1 MARRRARLGDGLAVL
16 SGARPDV
23 LEAVPGA
30 RAKFVALGGV
40 LLSTGGLAVL
50 SAAFAVHMA
59 LGVWWP
65 FALLFGVGWGFVIV
79 NLDRM
84 LLVGMAHDS
93 SLKRNLLMAV
103 PRVGLALVLGIVIS
117 TPLTLQIFHKEID
130 TQVVALQAEASDAFN
145 QSLDDDARFAGLPEL
160 REKVATEQAVV
171 ASGGTSAADLA
182 PLQGELAAAQ
192 AAYDAALA
200 TQRELSAPG
209 PVRAGR
215 HLRHR
220 RRRHGGGLRRRRGPR
235 PTRTPA
241 SSTPRRTSWTPPPP
255 PSRAGASRSM
265 QQATADLETDRAELA
280 RLTEQQTALQVAFDE
295 TNADNT
301 GILIRLQAL
310 SALSESNATMAI
322 AHYMLA
328 LLFISVELLPV
339 LMKMLLNFG
348 PRSTYD
354 RLSDLRD
361 DGDLE
366 VEQLQQ
372 SARVEVEQAVQDLLV
387 LAEKER
393 VDKQKEQVLARRRAR
408 LAAAVAARETG
419 EIPVPRTESVAGGRR
434 TPHVG
439 HRPDHRAGPRGGVP
453 DRADHAPPSRR
464 PRGRDRL
471 TGRPRRAVTITTR
484 WASAGSSA
492 RDAANGG
499 SA

>member
-1 MARRRARLGDGLAVL
+1 MPRLRGRFGDGLAVL

-65 FALLFGVGWGFVIV
+65 FALLLGVGWGFVIV

-84 LLVGMAHDS
+84 LLIGMAHDS

-130 TQVVALQAEASDAFN
+130 TEIVALQAEASDAFN
-145 QSLDDDARFAGLPEL
+145 QSLDGDARFAGLPEL

-182 PLQGELAAAQ
+182 PLQGELVAAQ

-200 TQRELSAPG
+200 TQGQLSTRAQCELDGTCGTGDAG
-209 PVRAGR
+209 TGEAYIQARAAADAQR
-215 HLRHR
+215 DVVAAAKSDLDAA
-220 RRRHGGGLRRRRGPR
+220 
-235 PTRTPA
+235 TAAIT
-241 SSTPRRTSWTPPPP
+241 
-255 PSRAGASRSM
+255 AGASRSM
-265 QQATADLETDRAELA
+265 RQATADLETDQAGLA
-280 RLTEQQTALQVAFDE
+280 RLTEQQTALQAAFDE

-310 SALSESNATMAI
+310 SALSESDTTMAI

-328 LLFISVELLPV
+328 LLFICVELLPV

-354 RLSDLRD
+354 RLTDLRD

-372 SARVEVEQAVQDLLV
+372 SARIEVEQAVQELLV

-393 VDKQKEQVLARRRAR
+393 VDRQKEQVLARSRAR
-408 LAAAVAARETG
+408 LEAAVAKREAG
-419 EIPVPRTESVAGGRR
+419 EVPVPRTESSGDEAGRR
-434 TPHVG
+434 MWDTGPIIGLAREAASRTVRTMRR
-439 HRPDHRAGPRGGVP
+439 RPDVREVE
-453 DRADHAPPSRR
+453 
-464 PRGRDRL
+464 
-471 TGRPRRAVTITTR
+471 TV
-484 WASAGSSA
+484 
-492 RDAANGG
+492 
-499 SA
+499 

>member
-65 FALLFGVGWGFVIV
+65 FALLLGVGWGFVIV

-130 TQVVALQAEASDAFN
+130 TQVVALQAEASDEFN
-145 QSLDDDARFAGLPEL
+145 RSLDDDARFAGLPEL

-192 AAYDAALA
+192 AAYDAALV
-200 TQRELSAPG
+200 TQRELSA
-209 PVRAGR
+209 RAQCELDGTCGTGDAGTGQAYIEAR
-215 HLRHR
+215 AAADAHAGVLDAAKDE
-220 RRRHGGGLRRRRGPR
+220 LAAA
-235 PTRTPA
+235 TA
-241 SSTPRRTSWTPPPP
+241 AIS
-255 PSRAGASRSM
+255 AGASRSM
-265 QQATADLETDRAELA
+265 QQATADLETDQAELA

-310 SALSESNATMAI
+310 SELSESNATMAI

-328 LLFISVELLPV
+328 LLFICVELLPV

-372 SARVEVEQAVQDLLV
+372 AARVEVEQAVQDLLV

-408 LAAAVAARETG
+408 LAAAVAARESG
-419 EIPVPRTESVAGGRR
+419 EIPVPRSESSPEDAGRR
-434 TPHVG
+434 MWDTGPIIGLAREAASRTVRTMRR
-439 HRPDHRAGPRGGVP
+439 RPD
-453 DRADHAPPSRR
+453 
-464 PRGRDRL
+464 
-471 TGRPRRAVTITTR
+471 
-484 WASAGSSA
+484 A
-492 RDAANGG
+492 REVETV
-499 SA
+499 

>member
-1 MARRRARLGDGLAVL
+1 MARRRARLSDGLAVL

-65 FALLFGVGWGFVIV
+65 FALLLGIGWGFVIV

-93 SLKRNLLMAV
+93 SLRRNLLMAV

-130 TQVVALQAEASDAFN
+130 TQVVALQAEASDEFN
-145 QSLDDDARFAGLPEL
+145 RNLDDDARFAGLPEL

-171 ASGGTSAADLA
+171 ASGGASAADLA
-182 PLQGELAAAQ
+182 PLQAELAAAQ

-200 TQRELSAPG
+200 TQRELSA
-209 PVRAGR
+209 RAQCELDGTCGTGDAGTGR
-215 HLRHR
+215 AYVEARAAADAHAGVLDAAEDE
-220 RRRHGGGLRRRRGPR
+220 LD
-235 PTRTPA
+235 TATA
-241 SSTPRRTSWTPPPP
+241 AISS
-255 PSRAGASRSM
+255 GASRSM
-265 QQATADLETDRAELA
+265 QQATADLETDTAELA
-280 RLTEQQTALQVAFDE
+280 RLTEQQTALQVSFDE

-372 SARVEVEQAVQDLLV
+372 AARVEVEQAVQDLLV

-408 LAAAVAARETG
+408 LAAAVAARESG
-419 EIPVPRTESVAGGRR
+419 EIPAPRTESPTEDAGRR
-434 TPHVG
+434 MWDTGPIIGLAREAASRTVRTMRR
-439 HRPDHRAGPRGGVP
+439 RPDVREVE
-453 DRADHAPPSRR
+453 
-464 PRGRDRL
+464 
-471 TGRPRRAVTITTR
+471 TV
-484 WASAGSSA
+484 
-492 RDAANGG
+492 
-499 SA
+499 

>member
-65 FALLFGVGWGFVIV
+65 FALLLGVGWGFVIV

-130 TQVVALQAEASDAFN
+130 TQVVTLQAEASDEFN

-171 ASGGTSAADLA
+171 ASGGASAADLA

-192 AAYDAALA
+192 AAYDAALT
-200 TQRELSAPG
+200 TQRELSA
-209 PVRAGR
+209 RAQCELDGTCGTGDAGTGQAYIEAR
-215 HLRHR
+215 AAADAHAGVLDAAKDE
-220 RRRHGGGLRRRRGPR
+220 LDAA
-235 PTRTPA
+235 TA
-241 SSTPRRTSWTPPPP
+241 AIS
-255 PSRAGASRSM
+255 AGASRSM
-265 QQATADLETDRAELA
+265 QQATADLETDKAELA

-419 EIPVPRTESVAGGRR
+419 EIPVPRTESSPEDAGRR
-434 TPHVG
+434 MWDTGPIIGLAREAASRTVRTMRR
-439 HRPDHRAGPRGGVP
+439 RPD
-453 DRADHAPPSRR
+453 
-464 PRGRDRL
+464 
-471 TGRPRRAVTITTR
+471 
-484 WASAGSSA
+484 A
-492 RDAANGG
+492 REVETV
-499 SA
+499 

>member
-1 MARRRARLGDGLAVL
+1 MPRRRGRFGDGLAVL

-65 FALLFGVGWGFVIV
+65 LALLVGVGWGFVIV

-84 LLVGMAHDS
+84 LLVGMAHDAS
-93 SLKRNLLMAV
+93 FKRNLLMAV

-130 TQVVALQAEASDAFN
+130 TQIVALQAEASDEFR
-145 QSLDDDARFAGLPEL
+145 SDLDGDARFAGLPEL
-160 REKVATEQAVV
+160 RERVATGQAVV
-171 ASGGTSAADLA
+171 ASGGSSAADLA
-182 PLQGELAAAQ
+182 PLQGQVSAAQ
-192 AAYDAALA
+192 AAYDAART
-200 TQRELSAPG
+200 TQRELSA
-209 PVRAGR
+209 RAQCELDGTCGTGDAGTGEAYAQAR
-215 HLRHR
+215 AAADAQGDVVDAAKDDLD
-220 RRRHGGGLRRRRGPR
+220 
-235 PTRTPA
+235 A
-241 SSTPRRTSWTPPPP
+241 AAAAVS
-255 PSRAGASRSM
+255 AGASRSM
-265 QQATADLETDRAELA
+265 AQAATDLETDTAELA
-280 RLTEQQTALQVAFDE
+280 RLTEQQTALQQAFDA

-328 LLFISVELLPV
+328 LLFICIELLPV

-354 RLSDLRD
+354 RLTELRD

-366 VEQLQQ
+366 IETLQQ
-372 SARVEVEQAVQDLLV
+372 SARVEVEQAVQELLV

-393 VDKQKEQVLARRRAR
+393 VDRQKDQVLARRRAR
-408 LAAAVAARETG
+408 LAAAVAQRESG
-419 EIPVPRTESVAGGRR
+419 EVPAPRTESAPDEPGRR
-434 TPHVG
+434 AWDTGPIIGLAREAASRTVRTMRR
-439 HRPDHRAGPRGGVP
+439 RPDVREVE
-453 DRADHAPPSRR
+453 
-464 PRGRDRL
+464 
-471 TGRPRRAVTITTR
+471 TV
-484 WASAGSSA
+484 
-492 RDAANGG
+492 
-499 SA
+499 

>member
-65 FALLFGVGWGFVIV
+65 FALLFGIGWGFVIV

-130 TQVVALQAEASDAFN
+130 TQVVALQAEASDEFRSN
-145 QSLDDDARFAGLPEL
+145 LDGDARFAGLPEL
-160 REKVATEQAVV
+160 REKVATGQAVV
-171 ASGGTSAADLA
+171 ASGGSSAADLA
-182 PLQGELAAAQ
+182 PLQGEVAAAQ

-200 TQRELSAPG
+200 TQRELSN
-209 PVRAGR
+209 RAQCELDGTC
-215 HLRHR
+215 
-220 RRRHGGGLRRRRGPR
+220 GTGD
-235 PTRTPA
+235 
-241 SSTPRRTSWTPPPP
+241 
-255 PSRAGASRSM
+255 AGAGQAYVQARAAADAHAGVVEAAKDDLDAATAAVSAGAVRSM
-265 QQATADLETDRAELA
+265 RQATAGLETDQAELA
-280 RLTEQQTALQVAFDE
+280 RLTEQQTALQVAFDA

-372 SARVEVEQAVQDLLV
+372 TARVEVEQAVQDLLV

-393 VDKQKEQVLARRRAR
+393 VDRQKEQVLARRRAR
-408 LAAAVAARETG
+408 LAAAAASRETG
-419 EIPVPRTESVAGGRR
+419 ELPTPRPAPEAEDAGRR
-434 TPHVG
+434 MWDTGPIIGLAREAASRTVRTMRR
-439 HRPDHRAGPRGGVP
+439 RPDVREVE
-453 DRADHAPPSRR
+453 
-464 PRGRDRL
+464 
-471 TGRPRRAVTITTR
+471 TV
-484 WASAGSSA
+484 
-492 RDAANGG
+492 
-499 SA
+499 